1 MLILEISLSG
11 FSRDGR
17 VCSGLCNIYFREIR
31 ITYSDLRRWF
41 VKFFF
46 LIRRRY
52 VGYRIATTSSRDT
65 YRVYLLRIKRAVKY
79 PSHSPSLSSSF
90 HHRTIQ
96 VSKTKVLVLLEKYVN
111 VLKNSF
117 LVSYFWQLYYYFHGV
132 KKDDIRREQVG
143 VFYLPSS
150 SWLLSQRDKG
160 RGHEF
165 NLTSGWFDD
174 KYFRRPGR
182 RRRESHLGIL
192 HKGAT

>member
-11 FSRDGR
+11 FSQDGR

-96 VSKTKVLVLLEKYVN
+96 VSKTKVLVLFRKVCKRPQKFISRL
-111 VLKNSF
+111 VL
-117 LVSYFWQLYYYFHGV
+117 LTTVLL
-132 KKDDIRREQVG
+132 
-143 VFYLPSS
+143 LP
-150 SWLLSQRDKG
+150 RCEKG
-160 RGHEF
+160 RYSSR
-165 NLTSGWFDD
+165 T
-174 KYFRRPGR
+174 GR
-182 RRRESHLGIL
+182 SIL
-192 HKGAT
+192 SSVVLVIIIPAR